1 MAIDPYR
8 VLGLPAGA
16 SAAEVKRAYRRL
28 AKANH
33 PDSAGAAAL
42 PRFLEIQ
49 RAYETLTSATWRPGM
64 RRPSS
69 GTPGSAGEPWRA
81 DPTRARSTPGAQP
94 PRGAK
99 PPPGGSGASSSGGGS
114 ASGGGAGS
122 RTGGSRAAGS
132 GPATGTGRASAG
144 QRSKPGGGSRPAGA
158 ADGASPGR
166 RRPSKKATFGS
177 TTYDEA
183 REGADT
189 SWSGASWYGPSSG
202 EYWRVNPREYA
213 DPRKHGPEYLARAAA
228 RAAERRARH
237 GTETGDADGPEPDG
251 PEPGDDATAA
261 AGDRPSP
268 GRRTST
274 PPSRRPAGAGRTP
287 TREAADATAAGEQ
300 AWAAAQHAAGERA
313 AGHAPPDAGT
323 AGPWPGLDRFLSPG
337 ARRLLRALIAW
348 PPLGIAAAAVIGES
362 TGCAAFEATCT
373 APADLYPWF
382 AQAAILL
389 VLVSL
394 PGIARVLAG
403 GTVAV
408 VVLAFPVAAALSA
421 SGATYDRTYG
431 PAALIA
437 VLGVV
442 WVGGVAAVLLRRAVT
457 RGLP

>member
-16 SAAEVKRAYRRL
+16 STAEVKRAYRRL

-42 PRFLEIQ
+42 PQFLEIQ
-49 RAYETLTSATWRPGM
+49 RAYETLTAAPWRPGM

-69 GTPGSAGEPWRA
+69 GSSDAEPWRA
-81 DPTRARSTPGAQP
+81 DPARARSTSGAGAP
-94 PRGAK
+94 PRGSA
-99 PPPGGSGASSSGGGS
+99 PGTRSSGTGRTAGDRGS
-114 ASGGGAGS
+114 ASAGREPGGGTGRGGAAQAGPAGAAGGS
-122 RTGGSRAAGS
+122 RSRAAGGSRAAGPGDR
-132 GPATGTGRASAG
+132 GPT
-144 QRSKPGGGSRPAGA
+144 
-158 ADGASPGR
+158 GR

-183 REGADT
+183 REQADT

-213 DPRKHGPEYLARAAA
+213 DPRKHGPEYLARAAT
-228 RAAERRARH
+228 RAAAAADRRARQGSGTSH
-237 GTETGDADGPEPDG
+237 GPSKAESGPRGRQATPGGPARAWPDEPAATPPPRPAWAPRPPAPADDTGGPEGSG
-251 PEPGDDATAA
+251 P
-261 AGDRPSP
+261 S
-268 GRRTST
+268 
-274 PPSRRPAGAGRTP
+274 
-287 TREAADATAAGEQ
+287 
-300 AWAAAQHAAGERA
+300 
-313 AGHAPPDAGT
+313 
-323 AGPWPGLDRFLSPG
+323 GPWPGFSIGLTPG
-337 ARRLLRALIAW
+337 MRRLVRAVIAW
-348 PPLGIAAAAVIGES
+348 PPIGIAAAAAIGEA
-362 TGCAAFEATCT
+362 TGCAAFEATCS

-389 VLVSL
+389 VLLAL
-394 PGIARVLAG
+394 PAIARVLAG

-408 VVLAFPVAAALSA
+408 VLLAFPVAAALSA

-437 VLGVV
+437 VLAVV
-442 WVGGVAAVLLRRAVT
+442 WVLGVGAVLLRRAVT